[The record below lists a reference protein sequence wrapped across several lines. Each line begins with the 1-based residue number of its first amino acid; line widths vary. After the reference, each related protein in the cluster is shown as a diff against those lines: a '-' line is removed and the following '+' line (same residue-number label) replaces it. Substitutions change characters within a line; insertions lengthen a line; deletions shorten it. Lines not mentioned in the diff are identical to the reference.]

1 VCPSRNTHAS
11 KKQGRCDKPTRKR
24 IIEDLY
30 GEKIMDAKPSKIPAP
45 DKVASPDPE
54 PSNVEFLADLPE
66 HVRAF
71 FEERQ
76 ARLKPN

>member
-1 VCPSRNTHAS
+1 
-11 KKQGRCDKPTRKR
+11 
-24 IIEDLY
+24 
-30 GEKIMDAKPSKIPAP
+30 MDAKPNKIPAP
-45 DKVASPDPE
+45 EKVAFPDPE

-76 ARLKPN
+76 GRKSN